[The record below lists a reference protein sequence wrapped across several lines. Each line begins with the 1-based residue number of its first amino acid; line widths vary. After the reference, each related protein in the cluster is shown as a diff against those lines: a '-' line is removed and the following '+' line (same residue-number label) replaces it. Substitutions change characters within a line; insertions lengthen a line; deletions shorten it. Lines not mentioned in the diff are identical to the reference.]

1 MSEPTKEVQVD
12 MSFKG
17 HNFTTFVIDIIKNMN
32 TINMMNLILNT
43 VG

>member
-17 HNFTTFVIDIIKNMN
+17 HNFTTFVAGKYMNGKEKN
-32 TINMMNLILNT
+32 
-43 VG
+43 